1 MEVLTPR
8 HLVLVRHGESEGDV
22 RRKQKLPALKHPIH
36 EEQTKVGHEQSRAAG
51 SWITKHILG
60 AYGLNGFNKY
70 LVSPLIRTRQSA
82 NSLDLSDVWVE
93 DPRLAE
99 RNRGDIQ
106 GLTNKQHIERF
117 PKSYKQMSEHPFHWV
132 PPHGE
137 SILAVSHRFGE
148 LVNDVVNT
156 SNVLIMTHRDVI
168 WAALVP
174 LEGMNL
180 EEVESI
186 NTDIISNGQV
196 VHYTNV
202 NPSTG
207 VAESLEMIWKRSV
220 DPSAVNI
227 SVQNIEWIN
236 VSDIRQSQV

>member
-117 PKSYKQMSEHPFHWV
+117 PRSYKQMSEHPFHWV

-148 LVNDVVNT
+148 LVNDLDNIN
-156 SNVLIMTHRDVI
+156 NVLIMTHRDVI

-174 LEGMNL
+174 LEGFDL
-180 EEVESI
+180 KKVESV
-186 NTDIISNGQV
+186 NTDEINNGQV
-196 VHYTNV
+196 IHYTNI
-202 NPSTG
+202 NPRTG
-207 VAESLEMIWKRSV
+207 EAESSDMVWKRSV
-220 DPSAVNI
+220 DPSGDNI
-227 SVQNIEWIN
+227 PVQNAEWIN
-236 VSDIRQSQV
+236 VSNLYQSRV